1 MRIGAHL
8 ATFAILI
15 YTKIIDNS
23 WYSSYL
29 FNHV

>member
-1 MRIGAHL
+1 MRIGAHF
-8 ATFAILI
+8 ATFAILN

-29 FNHV
+29 FNHF